1 MGQIDK
7 EHHCGNVG
15 RWMSK
20 QEQWM
25 ASDLQ
30 DKMAMPMVSAALS
43 LVWQVTHHMGDIQSR
58 EKDTQTVLAGVI
70 EIPGTIFQTN
80 CGSD

>member
-1 MGQIDK
+1 
-7 EHHCGNVG
+7 
-15 RWMSK
+15 
-20 QEQWM
+20 M

-30 DKMAMPMVSAALS
+30 DKIAMPMVSAALS

-70 EIPGTIFQTN
+70 ESNICQELFSKRIVVRI
-80 CGSD
+80 D